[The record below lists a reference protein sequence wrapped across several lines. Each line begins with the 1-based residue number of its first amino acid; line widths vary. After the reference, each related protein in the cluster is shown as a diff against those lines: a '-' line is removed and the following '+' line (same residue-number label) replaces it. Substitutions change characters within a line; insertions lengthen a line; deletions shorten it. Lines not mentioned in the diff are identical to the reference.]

1 SWSLQNEQ
9 TMGFSGA
16 RVADVLCETDG
27 GEKLLFLKVV
37 EPSPLP
43 ATATAE
49 AKRKWDRN
57 LQSYAN
63 EVMFL
68 SNDAIKEALASRQV
82 VVPETLGV
90 EAVPGKRYALLTDNL
105 RQSFTTFAV
114 HPAARTGEV
123 ITWLADFHGAFQGRV
138 PSGHSLWEFGTHVH
152 LERRPPGETD
162 MLPASIA
169 SFSKAFEGI
178 DPFFARPEVASLGER
193 LRNVA
198 PLVARHLTPR
208 PQNQNRT
215 TLVHGEI
222 SRAQTTSSGMNA
234 SAREG
239 VAAIDWQWTGPGI
252 GATDMIYLFCGSVED
267 EIVDNYKYWLAQ
279 YHNRLADESYSFD
292 DFYIDFKAATLDYAR
307 WVFAYRLVGDTP
319 EKFRQRAEKVDAS
332 WHPVSTWAFSAG
344 TPQGY
349 VGCFSWWRSSS
360 PKQKPD
366 ALSASSD
373 GATGSSLAAV
383 GL

>member
-1 SWSLQNEQ
+1 
-9 TMGFSGA
+9 MGFSGA

-27 GEKLLFLKVV
+27 GGKLLFLKVV

-82 VVPETLGV
+82 VVPGTLGV

-114 HPAARTGEV
+114 HPAARTAEV

-215 TLVHGEI
+215 TLVHGDFKGANYFLRNE
-222 SRAQTTSSGMNA
+222 G
-234 SAREG
+234 EG

-319 EKFRQRAEKVDAS
+319 EKFRQRAEKVDVNLGFFRRHSPRIRWLLQLVEEFLPEAE
-332 WHPVSTWAFSAG
+332 AG
-344 TPQGY
+344 RFE
-349 VGCFSWWRSSS
+349 CE
-360 PKQKPD
+360 
-366 ALSASSD
+366 L
-373 GATGSSLAAV
+373 
-383 GL
+383 